1 MPLFHIGGISASIIC
16 TLTSGG
22 AVSCDPDPFDPSR
35 MVEALALSNPQPT
48 WYSSVPTIHNA
59 TVGFLKNIASSN
71 EEYNKLGVGT
81 DGIWANGHSLRMIR
95 SGAAALLG
103 PDGEALAAAFGGVPV
118 YSTYSMSEQMPISQ
132 PPAGGDD
139 SFFSKPGTV
148 GVPVAASTAIVSKGN
163 LRPQPPGVEGEIAIS
178 GPTVLKNYLANPEA
192 DQKSFF
198 YLSIPESKSQRYF
211 LTGDIG
217 VIDSDGFLSL
227 KGRAK
232 ELIKKGGEQVSP
244 FEIEEPLKSHPWIE
258 TSICFAVPSKLYG
271 EEVGCALVLS
281 SSCPFVRYRPAK
293 KNRSLNSSLHAS
305 LNSLQSSLHKT
316 LHLSSSQHTHEE
328 DDELRFSLHRLR
340 SPDTAGTKGQTH
352 KEKHWSSLIS
362 SPHKTLHL
370 SSSHH
375 TNEEDDE
382 LRFSLHRLRRR
393 LSSSRHGHGNE
404 VDQTATLKKVST
416 EMRAFLKEAKLAPV
430 SDRLHVFTHLFP
442 FLLIQ
447 TQTRLIFLASNLS
460 T

>member
-1 MPLFHIGGISASIIC
+1 
-16 TLTSGG
+16 
-22 AVSCDPDPFDPSR
+22 

-71 EEYNKLGVGT
+71 EEYNRLGVGT

-132 PPAGGDD
+132 PPAGKDD

-178 GPTVLKNYLANPEA
+178 GPTVMKNYLANPEA

-198 YLSIPESKSQRYF
+198 YLSIPESKRQRYF

-258 TSICFAVPSKLYG
+258 TSVCFAVPSKLYG

-281 SSCPFVRYRPAK
+281 SSCPLVRKQPLKDRMIFAIQFQEMMNRPAK
-293 KNRSLNSSLHAS
+293 KNRSSLNSSLHSSITSSLTTSDPTVSPSQSPETSSPSKSQRLNPIS
-305 LNSLQSSLHKT
+305 LNSSLH
-316 LHLSSSQHTHEE
+316 SV
-328 DDELRFSLHRLR
+328 
-340 SPDTAGTKGQTH
+340 
-352 KEKHWSSLIS
+352 
-362 SPHKTLHL
+362 L

-382 LRFSLHRLRRR
+382 LRSSLHRLRRR
-393 LSSSRHGHGNE
+393 LTFSRHGHGNE
-404 VDQTATLKKVST
+404 VDMTATLKRVSA
-416 EMRAFLKEAKLAPV
+416 EMRIHLKEAKLAPV
-430 SDRLHVFTHLFP
+430 SDQLHVFIFSLSSLFKQKHAS
-442 FLLIQ
+442 FSLLPIYLP
-447 TQTRLIFLASNLS
+447 RSNGPQS
-460 T
+460 G